1 MIARCV
7 RNTGA
12 TLGVPE
18 RGHLYSANTVFGLV
32 IGAEYPVLGLG
43 IWETV
48 LVALVCDETGK
59 PNWLPVGLFEI
70 TSQHVPADWE
80 FALLDGLA
88 ASGGDAS
95 NRWVARVGYP
105 ELVRNP
111 SHSDELV
118 ERDPA
123 ALRIFFRELAET
135 SEKCG

>member
-1 MIARCV
+1 M

-18 RGHLYSANTVFGLV
+18 RGHFYGANTVFDLS

-48 LVALVCDETGK
+48 LLALVSDETGK
-59 PNWLPVGLFEI
+59 PNWLPVGLFEFN
-70 TSQHVPADWE
+70 SENVPADWE

-88 ASGGDAS
+88 ASAGDAS
-95 NRWVARVGYP
+95 NRWVARLGYP

-111 SHSDELV
+111 SHSDELI
-118 ERDPA
+118 ERNPA

-135 SEKCG
+135 SEKRG